1 MSAQYISDMTK
12 GSEIRHLIVFS
23 FPMLI
28 GNVFQQFY
36 NMVDSAI
43 VGNYVGENS
52 LAAVGATGSLVF
64 LFFSLC
70 NGMSLGVGIL
80 ISQYF
85 GAKDEK
91 NVKSTII
98 NAVYLIGITGIIM
111 SILGVLFTEPVLIL
125 MKTPEKIIEESII
138 YMKIVCGGT
147 IAVAAYNAISAM
159 LRALGDSKT
168 PLIFLI
174 VASVINVGLDF
185 LFVLAFDL
193 GVMGVACATV
203 ISQAISAIGSILFA
217 IFKNPYFKIEKKYR
231 KVNSKIIK
239 KCIKIGVPVA
249 AQNSLIAL
257 SCVVLQRVVNQ
268 FGEIVVAAFTA
279 TNRIE
284 QLVQQPYNSLGA
296 AVSTFTGQNIG
307 SRNLERVKKGYYKSI
322 LLVALFSII
331 MLLAAQFGGRLIMQ
345 LFVKKEEVISLGAK
359 ALRITSYF
367 YFALGM
373 IYITRGLLNGVGDA
387 IYSMINGIM
396 EIIGRVGFSS
406 TLVKISA
413 IGVWGIWYTTGLT
426 WLITGAASIIRY
438 RQGKWKTKNL
448 VKEKNN

>member
-373 IYITRGLLNGVGDA
+373 IYITRGLLNGAGDA

>member
-373 IYITRGLLNGVGDA
+373 IYITRGLLNGAGDA

-413 IGVWGIWYTTGLT
+413 IGV
-426 WLITGAASIIRY
+426 
-438 RQGKWKTKNL
+438 
-448 VKEKNN
+448 

>member
-147 IAVAAYNAISAM
+147 IVVAAYNAISAM

-373 IYITRGLLNGVGDA
+373 IYITRGLLNGAGDA

-438 RQGKWKTKNL
+438 CQGKWKTKNL